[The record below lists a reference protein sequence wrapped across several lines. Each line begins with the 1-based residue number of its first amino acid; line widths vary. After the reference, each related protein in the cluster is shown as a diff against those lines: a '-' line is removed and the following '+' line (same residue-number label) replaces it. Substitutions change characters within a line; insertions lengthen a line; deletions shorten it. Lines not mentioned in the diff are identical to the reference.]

1 MNKIKTIKTIRNMAV
16 AAILSAAAALIPA
29 TPVLALPDITI
40 SPTSGSIGTEVTIAG
55 TDFTSFKN
63 TELTILFNDNEID
76 ASPLTVPESGNFTT
90 TFTVP
95 DDAEAGTAYVE
106 VQMPLGGEIRKSF
119 VVTGREIVLD
129 SEEGTV
135 GTVVTVEGKGF
146 YAGRELDIYYYSK
159 GSKVNIATETADGG
173 GEFSLVITIPEST
186 AGAHKISAEDILGNS
201 AEASFE
207 VLPSIML
214 SAYRGPT
221 DDTITVSGS
230 GFAGQSNV
238 TIRFGATPVASG
250 ITDKYGSF
258 QIPFIVPMMKAGGYA
273 IEAEDAE
280 NNQSRTAFTIA
291 AGIRLNQSGGE
302 VGTPLTVS
310 GVGFN
315 AAVLVTVSYDGK
327 EVVTTVSDSNGAF
340 SATFNAP
347 PGSGGSHTITATD
360 GSNTAECLFTMEST
374 APPVPGLLLP
384 EDGSKAEAIT
394 HFDWEE
400 VTDPSGVTY
409 TLQVATSP
417 GFTPSSIVLEKEGL
431 TDSEYS
437 LDKEEELSPSTREA
451 PHYWR
456 VKATDGA
463 ANSSEWS
470 PAGSFYVS
478 SSFTMPGKVK
488 NALIGIGI
496 AAAVFFG
503 FWLGRRTAYKRR
515 A

>member
-1 MNKIKTIKTIRNMAV
+1 MNKIKTIRNMAI
-16 AAILSAAAALIPA
+16 AAILSSAAALMPA
-29 TPVLALPDITI
+29 APALALPDITL
-40 SPTSGSIGTEVTIAG
+40 SPSSGSIGTEVTITG
-55 TDFTSFKN
+55 TDFASFKN
-63 TELTILFNDNEID
+63 TELTILFDNSEID
-76 ASPLTVPESGNFTT
+76 ASPLTVPESGNFTI

-95 DDAEAGTAYVE
+95 DDAEAGTIYVK
-106 VQMPLGGEIRKSF
+106 VKMALGGEIRKPF
-119 VVTGREIVLD
+119 IVTGREIALD
-129 SEEGTV
+129 SSEGTV
-135 GTVVTVEGKGF
+135 GTVVNVEGKGF
-146 YAGRELDIYYYSK
+146 YSGREVDIYYYSK
-159 GSKVNIATETADGG
+159 GSKVNIATGTANVDGG
-173 GEFSLVITIPEST
+173 FSLAVTIPEST
-186 AGAHKISAEDILGNS
+186 AGAHKIIAEDILGNP

-221 DDTITVSGS
+221 GETVTASGS
-230 GFAGQSNV
+230 GFAGQSNL

-250 ITDKYGSF
+250 ITDKHGSF
-258 QIPFIVPMMKAGGYA
+258 QIPFIVPVMKSGGHA
-273 IEAEDAE
+273 IEVEDAE
-280 NNQSRTAFTIA
+280 NNQSRAAFTIA
-291 AGIRLNQSGGE
+291 AGIRLDRSGGE

-315 AAVLVTVSYDGK
+315 AAVLVTISYDAK
-327 EVVTTVSDSNGAF
+327 EVATTVSDSSGAF

-347 PGSGGSHTITATD
+347 PSSGGSHTITATD
-360 GSNTAECLFTMEST
+360 GSNTAECVFTMEST
-374 APPVPGLLLP
+374 APPVPVLLLP
-384 EDGSKAEAIT
+384 EEDSKAEAIT
-394 HFDWEE
+394 HFDWED

-409 TLQVATSP
+409 TLQVSTSS
-417 GFTPSSIVLEKEGL
+417 GFTPSSIVLEKDGL

-470 PAGSFYVS
+470 QARSFYVS
-478 SSFTMPGKVK
+478 SSFTIPNKVK
-488 NALIGIGI
+488 NALIGIGV

-515 A
+515 G